1 VEAASTVDDQELLR
15 PPDRGT
21 AAYVAE
27 FIGTF
32 ALVFFIT
39 AAISLFKEP
48 PTPQGPGLPEI
59 QPFID
64 WSVIGLVH
72 VFILFMLIQTLAVI
86 CGAHFNPAVTA
97 ALAAIRQIKPVDAV
111 IYVLLQLAGGVLGAF
126 VTKLL
131 LKDPG
136 EDVNYG
142 ATTLSE
148 DQFDINLLK
157 GAVFEGLG
165 AFFLVW
171 AVVGVAVNP
180 RAAREWAAFVIAG
193 TLGLI
198 VMVLG
203 PVTGASVNPARSFGP
218 ALVGSE
224 FGGAGDFIVA
234 YVVAPVV
241 GGVLAAVAY
250 FYLFILPGRREP
262 GGMRPV
268 G

>member
-1 VEAASTVDDQELLR
+1 MEASVEADDRELMR

-39 AAISLFKEP
+39 SAISLFIEP
-48 PTPQGPGLPEI
+48 PTPQGPGLPEV
-59 QPFID
+59 QPFVD
-64 WSVIGLVH
+64 WSVIGFVH
-72 VFILFMLIQTLAVI
+72 IFVLFLLIQTLAVI
-86 CGAHFNPAVTA
+86 SGAHFNPAITA
-97 ALAAIRQIKPVDAV
+97 ALAAIRQIKPVDAA
-111 IYVLLQLAGGVLGAF
+111 IYILLQLAGGVLGAF

-131 LKDPG
+131 LENPG

-142 ATTLSE
+142 AVALAE
-148 DQFDINLLK
+148 DRFDINLLK

-198 VMVLG
+198 VMVMG
-203 PVTGASVNPARSFGP
+203 PVTGAGVNPARAFGP

-234 YVVAPVV
+234 YVVAPVL
-241 GGVLAAVAY
+241 GGVLAAAAY
-250 FYLFILPGRREP
+250 FYLFILPGKREP